1 MKVMEVLMKVLYSKS
16 NIRGNGLEKREL
28 LIDKFPVVYRILL
41 IQYSDILI
49 WVKQMIL
56 IVNK

>member
-49 WVKQMIL
+49 
-56 IVNK
+56 